1 MYPIVRV
8 VKRVPDGSIWQ
19 SRRSYLMPTVD
30 GWARTYAPEGT
41 RWSNPLGGWTT
52 DHDGVSLFHPERPY
66 VIACIGP
73 REARH
78 FYIDVAHRVRVEP
91 QLIEFVDLYLD
102 VMIDATGTVREKD
115 EHQLGELPANLQHYA
130 RTARDEVRRLIA
142 EGDPKFD
149 ARSRFFAVA
158 DEARSLPPARETL
171 EL

>member
-1 MYPIVRV
+1 MSTSCIERV
-8 VKRVPDGSIWQ
+8 APGRRTRISRRIC
-19 SRRSYLMPTVD
+19 SRRSCSVCSERAT
-30 GWARTYAPEGT
+30 G
-41 RWSNPLGGWTT
+41 
-52 DHDGVSLFHPERPY
+52 HDGVSLFHPERPY

-142 EGDPKFD
+142 AGDPKFD